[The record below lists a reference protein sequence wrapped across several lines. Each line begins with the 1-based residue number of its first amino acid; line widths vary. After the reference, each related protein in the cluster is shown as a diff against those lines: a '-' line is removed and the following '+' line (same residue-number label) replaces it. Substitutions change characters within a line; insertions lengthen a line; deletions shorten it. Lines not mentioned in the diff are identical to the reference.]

1 MRGTLSHTYD
11 KQEFFREKPAYYHLS
26 QNFNR
31 SGRMGYELW
40 MQQLFLENKRW
51 PPPFRPDI

>member
-51 PPPFRPDI
+51 PATF